1 MSSYKIT
8 DKLRAGAADVS
19 NPGGVS
25 VSDGL
30 GGVVTLRAA
39 TGTTSYTL
47 TLPPD
52 TGTSGDVLTE
62 NTGTGNTV
70 WAVPPSP
77 IYSIWYIR
85 DQKSAGTSAGTASAI
100 NTWLTRDLNTLLKP
114 TGTGTEVTLSSN
126 QIILQDGVYW
136 LEAWVPSADTQQV
149 AARLRDVTNGTN
161 ISNGSTSLTNPAF
174 GTLSTSSNVRGIY
187 TVSGGPVAVEVQQYY
202 KSITNPNN
210 FGLATGITNEIYTTV
225 TIQLVG

>member
-25 VSDGL
+25 VTDGL

-39 TGTTSYTL
+39 SGTTSYTL

-52 TGTSGDVLTE
+52 TGSVGEVLTE
-62 NTGTGNTV
+62 NTGTGSTI

-85 DQKSAGTSAGTASAI
+85 DQKGAGVNAGTAGAI
-100 NTWLTRDLNTLLKP
+100 NTWLTRDLNTLVKP
-114 TGTGTEVTLSSN
+114 SGTGTEVTLSSN

-136 LEAWVPSADTQQV
+136 IEAWVPSADTQQV
-149 AARLRDVTNGTN
+149 ATRLRDVTNN
-161 ISNGSTSLTNPAF
+161 INITNGSTSITNPGF
-174 GTLSTSSNVRGIY
+174 GTLSTVSNVRDVH
-187 TVSGGPVAVEVQQYY
+187 TVTGGPIAVEVQQYF

-210 FGLATGITNEIYTTV
+210 LGLATGITNEIYTIV
-225 TIQLVG
+225 NIQLVG